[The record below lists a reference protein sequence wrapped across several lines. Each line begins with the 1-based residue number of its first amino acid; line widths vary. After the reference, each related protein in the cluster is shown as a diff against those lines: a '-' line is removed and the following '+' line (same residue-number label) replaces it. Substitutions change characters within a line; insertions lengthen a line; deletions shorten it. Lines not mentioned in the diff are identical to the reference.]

1 MCNFCVDCPSPN
13 ILLKKRNTAV
23 IRCSTVE
30 RTSWGKGQNSECR
43 HAKLCEDARCTVQAV
58 NNSLLGLVLGGVM
71 GVSSKNCNA
80 SELLDGE
87 SSW

>member
-1 MCNFCVDCPSPN
+1 MCNFCV
-13 ILLKKRNTAV
+13 LLKKRNTAV

-58 NNSLLGLVLGGVM
+58 NNSLLGLVLGGVGLWVCQARTAMPANFLM
-71 GVSSKNCNA
+71 GKAVGRLRS
-80 SELLDGE
+80 
-87 SSW
+87 